1 MSAKAKSGQLALTKR
16 PAHLAHGR
24 WLGDLIGETLLNDA
38 EKKLL
43 ADCAAGKDCIFNNGK
58 RPKTAGDAY
67 IIRAAL
73 IRFLLLGGDAANP
86 VHEKGVQL
94 EGGWVIGELDLTDVK
109 TEAALKLGRCHFDS
123 PLTAIGARL
132 AGLYLDGSTVPGLN
146 ANRMIVTGSVHL
158 RAGFT
163 AHGEVS
169 FVGAQ
174 IGGNLE
180 CDSATFQN
188 YDKDGNAI
196 GDALIADGMV
206 VKGGVFLSDGFT
218 AHGEVRLLG
227 AQIGG
232 DLECIGG
239 TFQNCEKDGNATG
252 KALTAYGMVVKGS
265 VFLRDGKFTGAI
277 DLSAA
282 DIGTLLDDGNCW
294 PATGNIFD
302 GLRYERIIGPT
313 DAATRIDWL
322 NRQHLNELGAEFK
335 PQPWE
340 QLIKVLRE
348 MGHPAEAAEVAI
360 AKQVAMRKAG
370 KIGLRHA
377 SPRHSGWRLRVD
389 KAWVGGSNIMARGWH
404 RVYGVLAGFGHRPA
418 DILVWMVAVFMAS
431 AVVFHEAAILGQMGP
446 ANAIMLTHEAGANV
460 DVDRCGVR
468 GDVDF
473 AHFWRQCPQMPP
485 EYTTFNPW
493 LYSLDLILPLVNLQ
507 QDSDWAP
514 VVMNSHGDTLWL
526 GWWART
532 LMWFEILFGWFTS
545 LMFVA
550 ITGRLVEKD

>member
-1 MSAKAKSGQLALTKR
+1 MPTGADVTDKSIAKR
-16 PAHLAHGR
+16 PPHLAHGR
-24 WLGDLIGETLLNDA
+24 WLGDFAPLNAA

-43 ADCAAGKDCIFNNGK
+43 AACTRGEFCTLNTGE
-58 RPKTAGDAY
+58 RPKAAGDAY

-73 IRFLLLGGDAANP
+73 IRFLVLGGDAANP
-86 VHEKGVQL
+86 VHERGVLLQGAWII
-94 EGGWVIGELDLTDVK
+94 GGLDLVGVK
-109 TEAALKLGRCHFDS
+109 TEAKLLLIDCHFDS
-123 PLTAIGARL
+123 PLTAKDARL
-132 AGLYLDGSTVPGLN
+132 AGLYLNGSTVPGLD
-146 ANRMIVTGSVHL
+146 AERMVVTGGVFL

-163 AHGEVS
+163 AHGEVRLLH
-169 FVGAQ
+169 AQ
-174 IGGNLE
+174 IGGSLE
-180 CDSATFQN
+180 CDSATLQN
-188 YDKDGNAI
+188 YDTDGNAI
-196 GDALIADGMV
+196 GNTLSADGIVVKGGVFLRDGFTAHGAVRLLGAQIGGSLYCIGGTFQNCDKDGNTIGKALNADGMV
-206 VKGGVFLSDGFT
+206 VKGGVFLRG
-218 AHGEVRLLG
+218 
-227 AQIGG
+227 
-232 DLECIGG
+232 
-239 TFQNCEKDGNATG
+239 
-252 KALTAYGMVVKGS
+252 
-265 VFLRDGKFTGAI
+265 GKFTGAI
-277 DLSAA
+277 DLATA
-282 DIGTLLDDGNCW
+282 HIGTLVDDANCW
-294 PATGNIFD
+294 PANSNFLD
-302 GLRYERIIGPT
+302 GLRYDRIIGPT

-322 NRQHLNELGAEFK
+322 NRQQADYLGADFR

-360 AKQVAMRKAG
+360 AKQVALRKAG
-370 KIGLRHA
+370 KIGLRHP
-377 SPRHSGWRLRVD
+377 SSRYSGWRLRLD
-389 KAWVGGSNIMARGWH
+389 KAWVGGSNIMARAWH

-460 DVDRCGVR
+460 DIDRCGVR

-526 GWWART
+526 GWWARN

>member
-1 MSAKAKSGQLALTKR
+1 MATKAKSGQAATTKR
-16 PAHLAHGR
+16 PAHLPHGR
-24 WLGDLIGETLLNDA
+24 WLGDFAPLNDA

-43 ADCAAGKDCIFNNGK
+43 AACANGEYCTLNNGK
-58 RPKTAGDAY
+58 RPEAAGDDY
-67 IIRAAL
+67 TIRAAL
-73 IRFLLLGGDAANP
+73 IRFLVLGGDAAHP
-86 VHEKGVQL
+86 VHERGVQL
-94 EGGWVIGELDLTDVK
+94 DGAWIIGALDLEGVK
-109 TEAALKLGRCHFDS
+109 TEGNLVLAHCHFIS
-123 PLTAIGARL
+123 PLTARDARL
-132 AGLYLDGSTVPGLN
+132 AGLYLNGSTVPSLN
-146 ANRMIVTGSVHL
+146 AARMVVTGSVFL
-158 RAGFT
+158 RDGFT

-169 FVGAQ
+169 LLSAQ
-174 IGGNLE
+174 IGGSLE
-180 CDSATFQN
+180 CSDATFQN
-188 YDKDGNAI
+188 CDKDGNA
-196 GDALIADGMV
+196 
-206 VKGGVFLSDGFT
+206 T
-218 AHGEVRLLG
+218 R
-227 AQIGG
+227 
-232 DLECIGG
+232 
-239 TFQNCEKDGNATG
+239 N
-252 KALTAYGMVVKGS
+252 ALTAYGMVVKGG
-265 VFLRDGKFTGAI
+265 VILRGGKFTAAI

-282 DIGTLLDDGNCW
+282 HVGTLVDDANCW

-302 GLRYERIIGPT
+302 GLRYDRIIGPT

-322 NRQHLNELGAEFK
+322 NRQRDDHLGAEFK

-348 MGHPAEAAEVAI
+348 MGHPAEVAEIAI
-360 AKQVAMRKAG
+360 AKQLAMRAAR
-370 KIGLRHA
+370 KIGLRHPN
-377 SPRHSGWRLRVD
+377 PRYSGWRLRVD
-389 KAWVGGSNIMARGWH
+389 KAWVGASNILARAWQ

-431 AVVFHEAAILGQMGP
+431 GVVFHEAAILGQMGP
-446 ANAIMLTHEAGANV
+446 ANAIMLTHEAGTNV

-468 GDVDF
+468 GDVDSV
-473 AHFWRQCPQMPP
+473 HFWTQCPQMPP

>member
-1 MSAKAKSGQLALTKR
+1 MPTGADVTDKSIAKR
-16 PAHLAHGR
+16 PPHLPHGR
-24 WLGDLIGETLLNDA
+24 WLGDFEPLNDA

-43 ADCAAGKDCIFNNGK
+43 ADCAAGEYCTLNNGK
-58 RPKTAGDAY
+58 RPKTAGDEY
-67 IIRAAL
+67 TIRAAL
-73 IRFLLLGGDAANP
+73 IRFLVLGGDAAHP

-94 EGGWVIGELDLTDVK
+94 EGAWIIGALDLEGVK
-109 TEAALKLGRCHFDS
+109 TEANLFLADCHFVS

-132 AGLYLDGSTVPGLN
+132 AGLYLNGSTVPG
-146 ANRMIVTGSVHL
+146 I
-158 RAGFT
+158 
-163 AHGEVS
+163 
-169 FVGAQ
+169 
-174 IGGNLE
+174 
-180 CDSATFQN
+180 
-188 YDKDGNAI
+188 
-196 GDALIADGMV
+196 IADGMV
-206 VKGGVFLSDGFT
+206 VKGAVFLSDGFT
-218 AHGEVRLLG
+218 AHGEVKLFG

-232 DLECIGG
+232 VLDCSDA
-239 TFQNCEKDGNATG
+239 TFQNCDKDGNAVG
-252 KALTAYGMVVKGS
+252 DALSAEGMVVTGG
-265 VFLRDGKFTGAI
+265 VILREGKFTGAI
-277 DLSAA
+277 DLATA
-282 DIGTLLDDGNCW
+282 HIGTLVDDANCW
-294 PATGNIFD
+294 PAKGNIFD
-302 GLRYERIIGPT
+302 GLRYDRIIGPT

-360 AKQVAMRKAG
+360 AKQVALRKAG
-370 KIGLRHA
+370 KIGLRHP
-377 SPRHSGWRLRVD
+377 SSRYSGWRLRLD
-389 KAWVGGSNIMARGWH
+389 KAWVGGSNIMARAWH

-460 DVDRCGVR
+460 DIDRCGVR

-514 VVMNSHGDTLWL
+514 VVMNSHGETLWL
-526 GWWART
+526 GWWARN

>member
-1 MSAKAKSGQLALTKR
+1 MTAKAKSGQAAITKR
-16 PAHLAHGR
+16 PAHLPHGR
-24 WLGDLIGETLLNDA
+24 WLGDFAPLNDA
-38 EKKLL
+38 ENKLL
-43 ADCAAGKDCIFNNGK
+43 AACAQGVYCTFNNGK
-58 RPKTAGDAY
+58 RPEAAGDAY

-73 IRFLLLGGDAANP
+73 IRFLLLGGDAAHP

-322 NRQHLNELGAEFK
+322 NRQRADQLSTDFK

-348 MGHPAEAAEVAI
+348 MGHPADAAEIAI
-360 AKQVAMRKAG
+360 AKQVGMRKAD
-370 KIGLRHA
+370 KIGNAKQPLRQWLLYWPLHK
-377 SPRHSGWRLRVD
+377 L
-389 KAWVGGSNIMARGWH
+389 
-404 RVYGVLAGFGHRPA
+404 YGALAGYGYRPLR
-418 DILVWMVAVFMAS
+418 LVGWMVMLWGIAS
-431 AVVFHEAAILGQMGP
+431 LSFFHGANQGYMGP
-446 ANAIMLTHEAGANV
+446 STALLNSPEIAAQIDTKCGHHDEAGKQYWT
-460 DVDRCGVR
+460 RCE
-468 GDVDF
+468 
-473 AHFWRQCPQMPP
+473 AMPA
-485 EYTTFNPW
+485 EYTTFQPA
-493 LYSLDLILPLVNLQ
+493 LYALDLILPLVDLQ
-507 QDSDWAP
+507 QESDWGPIVESAP
-514 VVMNSHGDTLWL
+514 GVNMVYGVFLRW
-526 GWWART
+526 
-532 LMWFEILFGWFTS
+532 LMWATILFGWMAS
-545 LMFVA
+545 LMLVA
-550 ITGRLVEKD
+550 ITGRLVDKD

>member
-1 MSAKAKSGQLALTKR
+1 MPTGADVTDKSIPKR
-16 PAHLAHGR
+16 PPHLPHGR
-24 WLGDLIGETLLNDA
+24 WLGDFAPLNDA

-43 ADCAAGKDCIFNNGK
+43 AACAKGELCIFNKGE
-58 RPKTAGDAY
+58 RPEAAGDAY

-73 IRFLLLGGDAANP
+73 IRFLVLGGDAAHP

-94 EGGWVIGELDLTDVK
+94 AGAWIIDEIDLDGVK
-109 TEAALKLGRCHFDS
+109 TEANLLLAHCHFVS
-123 PLTAIGARL
+123 PLTARDARL
-132 AGLYLDGSTVPGLN
+132 AGLYLNGSSVPSLN
-146 ANRMIVTGSVHL
+146 ADRIVVTGNVHL

-169 FVGAQ
+169 
-174 IGGNLE
+174 
-180 CDSATFQN
+180 
-188 YDKDGNAI
+188 
-196 GDALIADGMV
+196 
-206 VKGGVFLSDGFT
+206 
-218 AHGEVRLLG
+218 LLG

-232 DLECIGG
+232 VLDCSDA
-239 TFQNCEKDGNATG
+239 TFQNCDKDGNAVG
-252 KALTAYGMVVKGS
+252 CALSAEGMVVKGG

-277 DLSAA
+277 NLAA
-282 DIGTLLDDGNCW
+282 AHIATLVDEASYW
-294 PATGNIFD
+294 SSTGNILS
-302 GLRYERIIGPT
+302 GLRYDGIVGPT
-313 DAATRIDWL
+313 DTATRIDWL
-322 NRQHLNELGAEFK
+322 NRQRDDHLGADFK

-348 MGHPAEAAEVAI
+348 MGHPAEAAEIAI
-360 AKQVAMRKAG
+360 AKQVAMRAAG

-377 SPRHSGWRLRVD
+377 SPRYSGWRLRLD
-389 KAWVGGSNIMARGWH
+389 KAWVGGSNIMARAWH
-404 RVYGVLAGFGHRPA
+404 WVYGVLAGFGHRPA

-532 LMWFEILFGWFTS
+532 LMWFEILFGWFIS